1 MAVINDVTEV
11 LHRIRAKLYPNYLHG
26 VPGSFIART
35 DDEASLSIEEVCAA
49 LKNRGGFTGN
59 YDDLTGYVRQFFD
72 EAVYQLGDGFS
83 VNLKYF
89 SIHPRIGGTWENAVE
104 KFDPAKHRIGFSFRV
119 LKPLRDL
126 AEHIEVLI
134 EGVADTGG
142 FIAEVTD
149 VDTEAVNE
157 SLTPGGM
164 FSLGGH
170 KVKVA
175 GSDPSC
181 GVYFV
186 SATNPA
192 QRVAV
197 SGHLAENTPGK
208 IIGIIPAL
216 SPGQW
221 KVEVV
226 SQFTGSGST
235 SLKNPRTITG
245 TPVFTVA

>member
-1 MAVINDVTEV
+1 MAVINNVTEV

-26 VPGSFIART
+26 VPGAFIART

-59 YDDLTGYVRQFFD
+59 YDDLIGYVRQFFD

-89 SIHPRIGGTWENAVE
+89 SIHPRIGGTWENALE
-104 KFDPAKHRIGFSFRV
+104 QFDPAKHRIGFGFRV

-126 AEHIEVLI
+126 TEHVEVLI
-134 EGVADTGG
+134 EGIADTGG
-142 FIAEVTD
+142 FIAELTD
-149 VDTEAVNE
+149 VITESVNE

-164 FSLGGH
+164 FSMIGH
-170 KVKVA
+170 KLKVA
-175 GSDPSC
+175 GTDPSC
-181 GVYFV
+181 GVYFL
-186 SATNPA
+186 AAANPS
-192 QRVAV
+192 QRVPV
-197 SGHLAENTPGK
+197 SGHLAENAPGK

-216 SPGQW
+216 AAGQW

-226 SQFTGSGST
+226 TQYSGAT
-235 SLKNPRTITG
+235 NNPLKNPRTIAG
-245 TPVFTVA
+245 AAVFTVA

>member
-1 MAVINDVTEV
+1 
-11 LHRIRAKLYPNYLHG
+11 
-26 VPGSFIART
+26 
-35 DDEASLSIEEVCAA
+35 
-49 LKNRGGFTGN
+49 
-59 YDDLTGYVRQFFD
+59 
-72 EAVYQLGDGFS
+72 
-83 VNLKYF
+83 
-89 SIHPRIGGTWENAVE
+89 
-104 KFDPAKHRIGFSFRV
+104 
-119 LKPLRDL
+119 LRDL

-164 FSLGGH
+164 FSLVGH

-175 GSDPSC
+175 GSDPAC

-192 QRVAV
+192 QRVPV
-197 SGHLAENTPGK
+197 SGHLAENTAGK

-216 SPGQW
+216 TPGQW

-226 SQFTGSGST
+226 TQFTGSSST

-245 TPVFTVA
+245 IPVFTVA